1 MLYQMHYFS
10 GEMAC
15 NTTGEFQEPI
25 LNIYRKIIPPKVQ
38 GSQAISAC
46 PVVDREV
53 SGGQRKHQ
61 AKLQML
67 AFEGWTDLG
76 GNGEVEAV
84 KVG

>member
-1 MLYQMHYFS
+1 MLYQIHYFL
-10 GEMAC
+10 GEMAH
-15 NTTGEFQEPI
+15 NTTGKFQEPV
-25 LNIYRKIIPPKVQ
+25 LNIYRKVIPPKVQ
-38 GSQAISAC
+38 GSEAISAC

-53 SGGQRKHQ
+53 FGGQRKHQ

-67 AFEGWTDLG
+67 AFEQWTDLR

>member
-1 MLYQMHYFS
+1 MLYQMYYFS

-15 NTTGEFQEPI
+15 NTTGKFQEPI